1 MRHSSKLI
9 LGSQSPRRSELL
21 ERAGF
26 EFEVQ
31 SIDHNEVFPDDMI
44 AEDVAE
50 FLAIEKNKAFRHQFQ
65 EAVIVTAD
73 TVVIS
78 KGKILGKPKDKLDAI
93 NMLSAL
99 SGVSHS
105 VVTGVCISD
114 DKNRHSFNSTTE
126 VKIKTLSIK
135 EIDFYISKFKPYD
148 KAGAY
153 GIQEWFG
160 LIAVE
165 WIRGSFYNVVGLPIH
180 EVNNILAEEFAISP
194 NV

>member
-1 MRHSSKLI
+1 MAHSSKLI
-9 LGSQSPRRSELL
+9 LGSQSPRRRELL
-21 ERAGF
+21 EKAGF
-26 EFEVQ
+26 QFEVH
-31 SIDHNEVFPDDMI
+31 SIDHDEIFPDDMI
-44 AEDVAE
+44 TEDVAE
-50 FLAIEKNKAFRHQFQ
+50 FLAIEKNKAFRLQFQ
-65 EAVIVTAD
+65 RDIIITAD

-78 KGKILGKPKDKLDAI
+78 KEKILGKPKDKLDAV

-99 SGVSHS
+99 SGVSHL

-114 DKNRHSFNSTTE
+114 NKNRHSFSSQTE

-135 EIDFYISKFKPYD
+135 EIGFYISKFEPFD

-165 WIRGSFYNVVGLPIH
+165 WIKGSFYNVVGLPIH

-194 NV
+194 RI